1 MIKDYW
7 RLGVLFFPLTL
18 SWFQRALKWKSQ
30 NISLAPVF
38 TVDRRQL
45 YLGPHSF
52 TESLYMIKDGD
63 QRWQGFLL
71 GHITP
76 WVIITKASLLSHFP
90 EPDTQTNSSA
100 FSGLS
105 MILSLKQLKWWRKG
119 FQNYPS
125 IKATTPITTK
135 NWQKLSESTFSGPW
149 KLTKDLSQPEG
160 RLLRKNTKS
169 LWEQWALWCFNPP
182 WSQPFFLCPVEA
194 LKVTDHVLGIDTD
207 TRRSRMDVIHN

>member
-1 MIKDYW
+1 MEIK
-7 RLGVLFFPLTL
+7 
-18 SWFQRALKWKSQ
+18 
-30 NISLAPVF
+30 
-38 TVDRRQL
+38 
-45 YLGPHSF
+45 
-52 TESLYMIKDGD
+52 
-63 QRWQGFLL
+63 RWQGFLL

-76 WVIITKASLLSHFP
+76 WVIITKASVLSHFP

-135 NWQKLSESTFSGPW
+135 KLAETVRINPFQAPETNQRLVTTRGTFIKKKHQISVR
-149 KLTKDLSQPEG
+149 TVSFVV
-160 RLLRKNTKS
+160 S
-169 LWEQWALWCFNPP
+169 FNPP
-182 WSQPFFLCPVEA
+182 WSQPFFLCSMEA

-207 TRRSRMDVIHN
+207 TRRSTMDVIHN